1 MTASSVLVTISARP
15 VLRRRNML
23 MVGERLPA
31 FALKA
36 AVSVEPGRETATVT
50 STIFAGQW
58 LVLFFWPIDFTAV
71 CPTEILE
78 FARLEPAFRDRGAAL
93 LGVSGD
99 SAWTHVAWRQRD
111 PDLRRVP
118 FPMAGDP
125 DSGLA
130 RAMGIFDER
139 IGVPVRA
146 SFVVDPE
153 STIRWA
159 IAHDVRCGRSV
170 HEVLR
175 VLDALLTGKATPCEW
190 RPGEATLLA

>member
-1 MTASSVLVTISARP
+1 
-15 VLRRRNML
+15 ML

-36 AVSVEPGRETATVT
+36 AVSVEPGHETTTVT
-50 STIFAGQW
+50 NTTFAGGW

-78 FARLEPAFRDRGAAL
+78 FARHEPAFRGRGAAL

-99 SAWTHVAWRQRD
+99 SAWAHVAWRQRD
-111 PDLRRVP
+111 ADLRRVP

-125 DSGLA
+125 NSGLA
-130 RAMGIFDER
+130 RAMGVLDEQA
-139 IGVPVRA
+139 GVPARA
-146 SFVVDPE
+146 TFLVDPE
-153 STIRWA
+153 SKIRWA

-175 VLDALLTGKATPCEW
+175 VLDALLTGKPTPCEW